1 MANDAEIHSRLL
13 REKVSVKH
21 SCVEFNSLTL
31 HFLTANHAL
40 IPDCRRNSYTI
51 KRNSYNPVR
60 GRR

>member
-13 REKVSVKH
+13 REKVSV
-21 SCVEFNSLTL
+21 EFDCLTL
-31 HFLTANHAL
+31 HFLTAKHAL

-51 KRNSYNPVR
+51 KRNSCNPVR

>member
-13 REKVSVKH
+13 REKVSV
-21 SCVEFNSLTL
+21 EFNSLTL

-40 IPDCRRNSYTI
+40 IFDCR
-51 KRNSYNPVR
+51 RNSYNPVR